1 MRLRIAI
8 ISSLVLSAGGFAALS
23 LLRGQERP
31 LASPPPAALPH
42 EPVRTANTAE
52 TAVAHAQP
60 PRDFSKLND
69 LQKEMLLSAQRGAEW
84 LYRMNT
90 VKGRFT
96 PGLAP
101 ALQDVVLEE
110 DHYLRQAGS
119 AYALAHAA
127 RSFREDRYTARAT
140 QTILALLDDTTL
152 DAKQSV
158 RYTSMPSSVVNRLA
172 AAGLLVLAINEL
184 PDPQADLLE
193 SSEQLCN
200 YIRRQARPDGSLAYT
215 DGKPAAED
223 ADAVSYPGL
232 ALYALMGSQARRPA
246 AWKIDMVRKAVGAYR
261 PQWREHKNM
270 ESVPW
275 MTAAC
280 TEAYLASKDQA
291 CADFVFE
298 MNDWLCGLQYPLDAQ
313 HERTWG
319 GFKGWSDGHSTETQ
333 PTISSACYAEGLI
346 DACRTARQAVDL
358 DRYRRY
364 QGTLQMGLQFVTR
377 LQYTEG
383 NTSHFA
389 EWYRSRLVG
398 GFHASQ
404 QDGNL
409 RIDTTQFAVSALL
422 QFLDA
427 DLR

>member
-8 ISSLVLSAGGFAALS
+8 IIFLTLSVGGFAALS
-23 LLRGQERP
+23 LLRGQDRP
-31 LASPPPAALPH
+31 LPSPPSAAP
-42 EPVRTANTAE
+42 
-52 TAVAHAQP
+52 AQP
-60 PRDFSKLND
+60 LRDLSPLND
-69 LQKEMLLSAQRGAEW
+69 SQKEILLNAQRGAEW

-101 ALQDVVLEE
+101 ALQDVVLED

-119 AYALAHAA
+119 AFALARAA
-127 RSFREDRYTARAT
+127 RFLREDRYTARAT
-140 QTILALLDDTTL
+140 QTILALLDDTAL
-152 DAKQSV
+152 DTKDQT
-158 RYTSMPSSVVNRLA
+158 RCTSMPSSVVNRLA
-172 AAGLLVLAINEL
+172 SAGLLVLAINEL

-200 YIRRQARPDGSLAYT
+200 FIRRQARSDGSLAIA
-215 DGKPAAED
+215 DGKAAEE

-232 ALYALMGSQARRPA
+232 ALYALMRSQVRRPA
-246 AWKIDMVRKAVGAYR
+246 PWKTDLVRKAVVAYR
-261 PQWREHKNM
+261 PWWRDHKNL
-270 ESVPW
+270 ECVPW
-275 MTAAC
+275 LTAAC
-280 TEAYLASKDQA
+280 TEAYLASKDQSA
-291 CADFVFE
+291 ADFVFE
-298 MNDWLCGLQYPLDAQ
+298 MNDWLCALQYPLDAQ

-319 GFKGWSDGHSTETQ
+319 GFKGWAEGRPTETP
-333 PTISSACYAEGLI
+333 PTIVSACYAESLTN
-346 DACRTARQAVDL
+346 ACRTARQAVDL

-364 QGTLQMGLQFVTR
+364 QGALQMDLQFTTR

-409 RIDTTQFAVSALL
+409 RIDATQFAVTALL
-422 QFLDA
+422 QFVEA
-427 DLR
+427 DVR

>member
-8 ISSLVLSAGGFAALS
+8 VSFLALSLAGFAALS
-23 LLRGQERP
+23 FLRGQERP
-31 LASPPPAALPH
+31 LISPPSAPLPHDPIRPAASP
-42 EPVRTANTAE
+42 
-52 TAVAHAQP
+52 P
-60 PRDFSKLND
+60 PRDFSQLND

-84 LYRMNT
+84 LFRMNT

-101 ALQDVVLEE
+101 ALPDVVLED
-110 DHYLRQAGS
+110 DHYLRQAG
-119 AYALAHAA
+119 AAGALARAA
-127 RSFREDRYTARAT
+127 RFLHEDRYTARAT
-140 QTILALLDDTTL
+140 QTILALLDDTVL
-152 DAKQSV
+152 DSKEAV
-158 RYTSMPSSVVNRLA
+158 RYTSMPSSVVNRVA
-172 AAGLLVLAINEL
+172 SAGLLVLAINEL

-200 YIRRQARPDGSLAYT
+200 YIRRQTQPDGSVACAE
-215 DGKPAAED
+215 KPAAAEADD
-223 ADAVSYPGL
+223 ASYAGL
-232 ALYALMGSQARRPA
+232 ALYALMRSEARRPA
-246 AWKIDMVRKAVGAYR
+246 VWKTELVRKAVAYYR
-261 PQWREHKNM
+261 PWWREHKNM
-270 ESVPW
+270 ECVPW
-275 MTAAC
+275 LTAAA
-280 TEAYLASKDQA
+280 TEAYLSSKDQS

-298 MNDWLCGLQYPLDAQ
+298 MNDWLCNLQYPLDAQ

-319 GFKGWSDGHSTETQ
+319 GFKGWSNGRATEAA
-333 PTISSACYAEGLI
+333 PTIISACYAESLA

-364 QGTLQMGLQFVTR
+364 QGALQMGLQFVDR

-409 RIDTTQFAVSALL
+409 RIDATQFAVSALL

>member
-8 ISSLVLSAGGFAALS
+8 ISFLTLSVGGFAALS
-23 LLRGQERP
+23 FLRGQDRP
-31 LASPPPAALPH
+31 LASPPSVALPRD
-42 EPVRTANTAE
+42 PVPTAAP
-52 TAVAHAQP
+52 AQP
-60 PRDFSKLND
+60 PRDLSQLNNM
-69 LQKEMLLSAQRGAEW
+69 QKEILLSAQRGAEW

-101 ALQDVVLEE
+101 ALQDVVLED

-119 AYALAHAA
+119 AYALARAA
-127 RSFREDRYTARAT
+127 RFLREDRYTARAT
-140 QTILALLDDTTL
+140 QTILALLDDTAL
-152 DAKQSV
+152 DPKDQT
-158 RYTSMPSSVVNRLA
+158 RCTSMPSSVVNRLA
-172 AAGLLVLAINEL
+172 SAGLLVLAINEL

-200 YIRRQARPDGSLAYT
+200 FIRRQARPDGSLAGA
-215 DGKPAAED
+215 DGKAAEE

-232 ALYALMGSQARRPA
+232 ALYALMRSQVRRPA
-246 AWKIDMVRKAVGAYR
+246 AWKTDLVRKAIVAYR
-261 PQWREHKNM
+261 PWWRDHKNL

-275 MTAAC
+275 LTAAC
-280 TEAYLASKDQA
+280 TETYLASKDQA
-291 CADFVFE
+291 AADFVFE
-298 MNDWLCGLQYPLDAQ
+298 MNDWLCSLQYPLDAQ

-319 GFKGWSDGHSTETQ
+319 GFKGWAEGRPTETP
-333 PTISSACYAEGLI
+333 PTIVSACYAEALTN
-346 DACRTARQAVDL
+346 ACRTARQAVDL

-364 QGTLQMGLQFVTR
+364 QGVLQMDLQFVTR

-409 RIDTTQFAVSALL
+409 RIDATQFAVSALL
-422 QFLDA
+422 QFVEA
-427 DLR
+427 DVR

>member
-8 ISSLVLSAGGFAALS
+8 ISSLVLSVGGFAALS

-31 LASPPPAALPH
+31 LASPPPTAIAH
-42 EPVRTANTAE
+42 EPARAANTAE

-60 PRDFSKLND
+60 ARDFSKLND

-101 ALQDVVLEE
+101 ALQDVVLED

-127 RSFREDRYTARAT
+127 RFFREDRYTARAT

-200 YIRRQARPDGSLAYT
+200 YIRRQSRPDGSLACT

-232 ALYALMGSQARRPA
+232 ALYALMRSQVRRPA
-246 AWKIDMVRKAVGAYR
+246 AWKIDMVRKAVAVYR
-261 PQWREHKNM
+261 SQWREHKNM
-270 ESVPW
+270 ESIPW

-280 TEAYLASKDQA
+280 TEAYLSSKDQA
-291 CADFVFE
+291 CADFGFE

-333 PTISSACYAEGLI
+333 PTITSACYAEGLI
-346 DACRTARQAVDL
+346 DACRAARQAVDL

-398 GFHASQ
+398 GFHPSQ

>member
-1 MRLRIAI
+1 MRRRIAI
-8 ISSLVLSAGGFAALS
+8 ISLLALSVGSLAALS
-23 LLRGQERP
+23 FLHGQERP
-31 LASPPPAALPH
+31 LTSPPSAPLPH
-42 EPVRTANTAE
+42 DSIRTAT
-52 TAVAHAQP
+52 P
-60 PRDFSKLND
+60 PSPRDFSQLND
-69 LQKEMLLSAQRGAEW
+69 FQKETLLSAQRGAEW
-84 LYRMNT
+84 LFRMNT

-101 ALQDVVLEE
+101 ALQDVILED
-110 DHYLRQAGS
+110 DHYLRQAG
-119 AYALAHAA
+119 AAGALARAA
-127 RSFREDRYTARAT
+127 RFLREDRYTARAT
-140 QTILALLDDTTL
+140 QTILALLDDTVL
-152 DAKQSV
+152 DPKESV
-158 RYTSMPSSVVNRLA
+158 RYTSMPSSVVNRVA
-172 AAGLLVLAINEL
+172 SAGLLVLAINEL

-200 YIRRQARPDGSLAYT
+200 YLRRQARPDGSVAE
-215 DGKPAAED
+215 AADD
-223 ADAVSYPGL
+223 ASYAGL
-232 ALYALMGSQARRPA
+232 ALYALMRSESRRPA
-246 AWKIDMVRKAVGAYR
+246 AWKTDLVRKAVAYYR
-261 PQWREHKNM
+261 PWWREHKTM
-270 ESVPW
+270 ECVPS
-275 MTAAC
+275 MTAAA
-280 TEAYLASKDQA
+280 TEAYLSSKDQT

-319 GFKGWSDGHSTETQ
+319 GFKGWSDGRATEAA
-333 PTISSACYAEGLI
+333 PTIITACYAEGLA

-364 QGTLQMGLQFVTR
+364 QGALQMSLQFVGR

-409 RIDTTQFAVSALL
+409 RIDATQFAVSGLL
-422 QFLDA
+422 HFLDA

>member
-8 ISSLVLSAGGFAALS
+8 VSFLALSVGGFAALS
-23 LLRGQERP
+23 FLRGQERP
-31 LASPPPAALPH
+31 LTPPAPQSRDT
-42 EPVRTANTAE
+42 VRSTAPSPA
-52 TAVAHAQP
+52 
-60 PRDFSKLND
+60 PRDLSQLND
-69 LQKEMLLSAQRGAEW
+69 MQKETLLSAQRGAEW

-101 ALQDVVLEE
+101 ALQDVVLED

-119 AYALAHAA
+119 AYALARAA
-127 RSFREDRYTARAT
+127 RFLREDRYTARAT
-140 QTILALLDDTTL
+140 QTILALLDDTVL
-152 DAKQSV
+152 DPKESA
-158 RYTSMPSSVVNRLA
+158 RYTSMPPSVVNRIA
-172 AAGLLVLAINEL
+172 SAGLLVLAINEL
-184 PDPQADLLE
+184 PDPQKDLLE

-200 YIRRQARPDGSLAYT
+200 YLRRQARPDGSIASADKPLAEET
-215 DGKPAAED
+215 DAASN
-223 ADAVSYPGL
+223 AGL
-232 ALYALMGSQARRPA
+232 ALYALMRSESRRPA
-246 AWKIDMVRKAVGAYR
+246 SWKTDLVRKAVAYYR
-261 PQWREHKNM
+261 PWWREHKNM
-270 ESVPW
+270 ECVPW
-275 MTAAC
+275 LTAAAA
-280 TEAYLASKDQA
+280 EAYLASKDQA

-298 MNDWLCGLQYPLDAQ
+298 MNDWLCGLQYPLGAE

-319 GFKGWSDGHSTETQ
+319 GFKGWADGRATETT
-333 PTISSACYAEGLI
+333 PTIVTACYAEGLA

-364 QGTLQMGLQFVTR
+364 QGTLQMSLQFVGR

-409 RIDTTQFAVSALL
+409 RIDATQFAVTALL
-422 QFLDA
+422 QFVEA
-427 DLR
+427 DVR

>member
-1 MRLRIAI
+1 MRLRIA
-8 ISSLVLSAGGFAALS
+8 LVSCLALAVGSFAALS
-23 LLRGQERP
+23 FLRGQERP
-31 LASPPPAALPH
+31 LASTPPAPRPH
-42 EPVRTANTAE
+42 DPIRPAAP
-52 TAVAHAQP
+52 P
-60 PRDFSKLND
+60 PRDLSQLNE
-69 LQKEMLLSAQRGAEW
+69 LQKEMLLSGQRGAEW
-84 LYRMNT
+84 LCRMNT

-101 ALQDVVLEE
+101 ALADVVLED

-119 AYALAHAA
+119 AYALARAA
-127 RSFREDRYTARAT
+127 RFFREDRYTARAT
-140 QTILALLDDTTL
+140 QTILVLLDDTTL
-152 DAKQSV
+152 DPKDQV

-172 AAGLLVLAINEL
+172 SAGLLVLAINEL
-184 PDPQADLLE
+184 PDPQADLLD

-200 YIRRQARPDGSLAYT
+200 YIRRQAQSDGSLKVAEGT
-215 DGKPAAED
+215 PAVED
-223 ADAVSYPGL
+223 AAGASYPGM
-232 ALYALMGSQARRPA
+232 ALYALMRSEIHRPA
-246 AWKIDMVRKAVGAYR
+246 AWKTDLVRKALAYYR
-261 PQWREHKNM
+261 PRWRDHKNM
-270 ESVPW
+270 ESAPW
-275 MTAAC
+275 LTAAS
-280 TEAYLASKDQA
+280 TEAYLSSKDPS

-319 GFKGWSDGHSTETQ
+319 GFKGWADGRPTEAA
-333 PTISSACYAEGLI
+333 PTIKTACYAEGLT
-346 DACRTARQAVDL
+346 DACRTARHAVDL

-364 QGTLQMGLQFVTR
+364 QGTLQMGLQFVGR

-398 GFHASQ
+398 GFHASR

-409 RIDTTQFAVSALL
+409 RIDSTQFAVSALVHC
-422 QFLDA
+422 LDA

>member
-1 MRLRIAI
+1 MRLRIA
-8 ISSLVLSAGGFAALS
+8 LLSFLLLSVGGFAATL
-23 LLRGQERP
+23 P
-31 LASPPPAALPH
+31 PASPSPNTIPSPPADLPQIS
-42 EPVRTANTAE
+42 E
-52 TAVAHAQP
+52 
-60 PRDFSKLND
+60 
-69 LQKEMLLSAQRGAEW
+69 LQKAVLLSGQRGAEW
-84 LYRMNT
+84 LFRMNT

-101 ALQDVVLEE
+101 ALQDVVLED

-119 AYALAHAA
+119 AYALARAA
-127 RSFREDRYTARAT
+127 RFLREDRYTARAT

-152 DAKQSV
+152 DSNSST
-158 RYTSMPSSVVNRLA
+158 RYTSMPLSVVNRLA
-172 AAGLLVLAINEL
+172 SAGLLVLAINEL
-184 PDPQADLLE
+184 PDPQTDLLD

-200 YIRRQARPDGSLAYT
+200 FIRRQARSDGSLLST
-215 DGKPAAED
+215 DAKSTGQE
-223 ADAVSYPGL
+223 ADSASYAGL
-232 ALYALMGSQARRPA
+232 ALYALMRSEVRRPA
-246 AWKIDMVRKAVGAYR
+246 VWKTELVRKAVAYYR
-261 PQWREHKNM
+261 PWWRDHKNM
-270 ESVPW
+270 ECVPW
-275 MTAAC
+275 LTAAC

-298 MNDWLCGLQYPLDAQ
+298 MNDWLCGLQYPLDGQ

-319 GFKGWSDGHSTETQ
+319 GFKGWSDGKPAETA
-333 PTISSACYAEGLI
+333 PTIATACYAEGLT
-346 DACRTARQAVDL
+346 DACRAARQSVDL

-364 QGTLQMGLQFVTR
+364 QSSVQMGLQFVGR

-389 EWYRSRLVG
+389 EWYRERLVG

-409 RIDTTQFAVSALL
+409 RIDSTQFAVSALL
-422 QFLDA
+422 HYLDA